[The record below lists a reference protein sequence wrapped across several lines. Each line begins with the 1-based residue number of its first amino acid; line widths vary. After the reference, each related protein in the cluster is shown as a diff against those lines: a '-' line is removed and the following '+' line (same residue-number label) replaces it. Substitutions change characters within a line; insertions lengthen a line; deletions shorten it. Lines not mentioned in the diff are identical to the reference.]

1 MAGPVTRKPA
11 RGAAPGRTGKSAP
24 LIETNGRYKVEAVSR
39 AVLMLEALRRTPGGI
54 ATEELAARTG
64 LQRSTIATT
73 LATLERRGLVHLT
86 RDELESVTLGLG
98 WLRLA
103 DVKRQQIV
111 LREVALPIMRRVRDA
126 VNETV
131 SLGIRI
137 GPSRVNI
144 EYAECQHEVRR
155 IVQPGFHVALHVG
168 AGGRALM
175 SGLDDTEIEAYL
187 ATVQTSQVEKSKLLA
202 AIKAARRDGYAVVE
216 GEVASDIAAI
226 ASPIRNHAGDVVATI
241 TTSMPGDRLT
251 PQMRSRCIREV
262 MKAAREIS
270 LALGFDPARAA

>member
-1 MAGPVTRKPA
+1 MARSSKAKPVREAAPA
-11 RGAAPGRTGKSAP
+11 RPSKTAQPES
-24 LIETNGRYKVEAVSR
+24 NGRYKVEAVSR
-39 AVLMLEALRRTPGGI
+39 AVLLLDALRRTPGPI
-54 ATEELAARTG
+54 SNEALAARTG
-64 LQRSTIATT
+64 LQRSA
-73 LATLERRGLVHLT
+73 LAASLGTLEQRGLIQRSTQEPEKV
-86 RDELESVTLGLG
+86 SLGLG

-103 DVKRQQIV
+103 DVKRQQIA
-111 LREVALPIMRRVRDA
+111 LREVALPLMRRVRDA

-137 GPSRVNI
+137 GQSRVNI

-187 ATVQTSQVEKSKLLA
+187 ATVQTSQVEKSRLLA
-202 AIKAARRDGYAVVE
+202 AIKAARRDGFAVVE
-216 GEVASDIAAI
+216 GEVASDIGAI
-226 ASPIRNHAGDVVATI
+226 ASPMRNHAGEIVATI
-241 TTSMPGDRLT
+241 TVSMPEDRLT
-251 PQMRSRCIREV
+251 PQMRARCIREV

>member
-1 MAGPVTRKPA
+1 
-11 RGAAPGRTGKSAP
+11 
-24 LIETNGRYKVEAVSR
+24 VSR
-39 AVLMLEALRRTPGGI
+39 AVLVLDALRRTPGPI
-54 ATEELAARTG
+54 TFEALAQRTG
-64 LQRSTIATT
+64 LQRSA
-73 LATLERRGLVHLT
+73 LEATLDTMGHRGLIQRPAH
-86 RDELESVTLGLG
+86 DPASVSLGLG

-103 DVKRQQIV
+103 DVKRQQIT
-111 LREVALPIMRRVRDA
+111 LREVALPVMRRVRDA

-144 EYAECQHEVRR
+144 DYAECHHEVRR

-202 AIKAARRDGYAVVE
+202 AIKAARRDGYAVVQ
-216 GEVASDIAAI
+216 GEVASDIAAV
-226 ASPIRNHAGDVVATI
+226 ASPIRNHAGDIVATI
-241 TTSMPGDRLT
+241 TISMPEDRLT
-251 PQMRSRCIREV
+251 PQMRARCIREV
-262 MKAAREIS
+262 KRAAREIS
-270 LALGFDPARAA
+270 VSIGFDPARAA

>member
-1 MAGPVTRKPA
+1 MKKRVPSGSATRAAKAGP
-11 RGAAPGRTGKSAP
+11 AP
-24 LIETNGRYKVEAVSR
+24 ETNARYKVEAVSR
-39 AVLMLEALRRTPGGI
+39 AVLLLDALRRTPGPI
-54 ATEELAARTG
+54 AIEDLAERAG
-64 LQRSTIATT
+64 LQRSAALATI
-73 LATLERRGLVHLT
+73 ATLERRGLLQRSV
-86 RDELESVTLGLG
+86 RGAESVSLGLG

-103 DVKRQQIV
+103 DVKRQQIA
-111 LREVALPIMRRVRDA
+111 LREVALPLMRRVRDA

-137 GPSRVNI
+137 GQSRVNI

-187 ATVQTSQVEKSKLLA
+187 ANVHTSQVEKSRLLA

-216 GEVASDIAAI
+216 GEVASDIGAI
-226 ASPIRNHAGDVVATI
+226 ASPVRNHAGDVVATI
-241 TTSMPGDRLT
+241 TISMPEDRLT
-251 PQMRSRCIREV
+251 PQMRARCTREV

-270 LALGFDPARAA
+270 LALGYDPARAA

>member
-1 MAGPVTRKPA
+1 MARSSKRKPA
-11 RGAAPGRTGKSAP
+11 RAAAPAGRGKSTP
-24 LIETNGRYKVEAVSR
+24 LPETNGRYKVEAVSR
-39 AVLMLEALRRTPGGI
+39 AVLLLEALRRTPGPMS
-54 ATEELAARTG
+54 TEALAARTG
-64 LQRSTIATT
+64 LQRSTIAAS
-73 LATLERRGLVHLT
+73 LDTLEHRGLIQ
-86 RDELESVTLGLG
+86 RSRQQPDSASLGLG

-103 DVKRQQIV
+103 DVKRQQIG
-111 LREVALPIMRRVRDA
+111 LREVALPLMRRVRDA

-137 GPSRVNI
+137 GPNRVNI
-144 EYAECQHEVRR
+144 EYAECHHEVRR

-187 ATVQTSQVEKSKLLA
+187 ATVQTSQVEKSRLLA
-202 AIKAARRDGYAVVE
+202 AIKAARRDAYAVVE
-216 GEVASDIAAI
+216 GEVASDIGAI

-241 TTSMPGDRLT
+241 TVSMPEDRLT
-251 PQMRSRCIREV
+251 PQMRGRCIREV

-270 LALGFDPARAA
+270 LALGFDPARLA

>member
-1 MAGPVTRKPA
+1 
-11 RGAAPGRTGKSAP
+11 
-24 LIETNGRYKVEAVSR
+24 
-39 AVLMLEALRRTPGGI
+39 
-54 ATEELAARTG
+54 
-64 LQRSTIATT
+64 
-73 LATLERRGLVHLT
+73 
-86 RDELESVTLGLG
+86 
-98 WLRLA
+98 
-103 DVKRQQIV
+103 
-111 LREVALPIMRRVRDA
+111 
-126 VNETV
+126 
-131 SLGIRI
+131 
-137 GPSRVNI
+137 
-144 EYAECQHEVRR
+144 
-155 IVQPGFHVALHVG
+155 
-168 AGGRALM
+168 M